1 MKVFFTNPLVLLAV
15 TATGVVVSSSSDS
28 DSDSDSSEQQ
38 QCNGVPPQ
46 VDMVNYL
53 GATLD
58 YEVADRICCHNHRY
72 AEPQGYLA
80 QPQVALFDKLNP
92 EEETIFYD
100 VVCGLPLFIA
110 PRGRSFAEFQEESL
124 HHGWPSFRPEEMIS
138 ENVILHDDGRM
149 ESVCLTHLGHNLPES
164 GVDRYCIDLVCIAG
178 SPLTVSE
185 GNLTKQFP
193 SLLMVDVEEEEEK
206 NKEVSTESSESD
218 SAESESGTTKT
229 TADDSVGSGSGIVTS
244 DSLLE
249 DPNGYVS
256 SAEQN
261 SGKVSHKKRN
271 IIIGVVIGVICL
283 VGIIISFLWYTN
295 SSGARNHKK
304 NNKDNNSTNKDVEN
318 NNNDNDNDNDNDT
331 SNEVEE

>member
-1 MKVFFTNPLVLLAV
+1 M
-15 TATGVVVSSSSDS
+15 GD
-28 DSDSDSSEQQ
+28 
-38 QCNGVPPQ
+38 
-46 VDMVNYL
+46 
-53 GATLD
+53 
-58 YEVADRICCHNHRY
+58 
-72 AEPQGYLA
+72 
-80 QPQVALFDKLNP
+80 
-92 EEETIFYD
+92 EETIFYD

-110 PRGRSFAEFQEESL
+110 PRGRSFAAFQAESL

-138 ENVILHDDGRM
+138 ENVILHEDGRM

-193 SLLMVDVEEEEEK
+193 SLLMVDVKEQ
-206 NKEVSTESSESD
+206 NKEISTESSESD
-218 SAESESGTTKT
+218 SASSTSDTATTT
-229 TADDSVGSGSGIVTS
+229 TATDSFGSGSVSGIVTS

-249 DPNGYVS
+249 DPNAYVS

-283 VGIIISFLWYTN
+283 GIIISFLWYKKST
-295 SSGARNHKK
+295 GTRK
-304 NNKDNNSTNKDVEN
+304 NNKNKDKDHNSTHKDVEN
-318 NNNDNDNDNDNDT
+318 NNTINDNDNDT

>member
-1 MKVFFTNPLVLLAV
+1 MKVFFATTPLFLLAV
-15 TATGVVVSSSSDS
+15 TGVTIVSSSNDS
-28 DSDSDSSEQQ
+28 DNDEQQ

-46 VDMVNYL
+46 VDMVQYL

-58 YEVADRICCHNHRY
+58 YEMADRICCHNHHY
-72 AEPQGYLA
+72 AEPKGYLNE
-80 QPQVALFDKLNP
+80 PQVAIFDKLNP
-92 EEETIFYD
+92 DEETIFYD

-110 PRGRSFAEFQEESL
+110 PRGRSFADFQAESL

-193 SLLMVDVEEEEEK
+193 SLLMVDVKEE

-218 SAESESGTTKT
+218 SANTSDTATTT
-229 TADDSVGSGSGIVTS
+229 TTTTDSFGSGSVSGIVTS

-249 DPNGYVS
+249 DPNAYVS

-271 IIIGVVIGVICL
+271 IIIGVVIGVLCL
-283 VGIIISFLWYTN
+283 GIIISFVLWYTK
-295 SSGARNHKK
+295 SSGARK
-304 NNKDNNSTNKDVEN
+304 NNKNNKDKDNNSTHKDVEN
-318 NNNDNDNDNDNDT
+318 NNNSNDNDNDNDT

>member
-1 MKVFFTNPLVLLAV
+1 M
-15 TATGVVVSSSSDS
+15 GSSSDS
-28 DSDSDSSEQQ
+28 DNDEQHQ

-46 VDMVNYL
+46 VDMAQYL
-53 GATLD
+53 GTTLD
-58 YEVADRICCHNHRY
+58 YEMADRICCHNHRY
-72 AEPQGYLA
+72 AEPQGYLK

-92 EEETIFYD
+92 EKETIFYD

-110 PRGRSFAEFQEESL
+110 PRGRSFADFQAESL

-193 SLLMVDVEEEEEK
+193 SLLMVDVKEEEQ

-218 SAESESGTTKT
+218 SASTSDTAATTT
-229 TADDSVGSGSGIVTS
+229 TATDSVGSGSDSGIVTS

-249 DPNGYVS
+249 DPNKYVS

-283 VGIIISFLWYTN
+283 GIIISFLWYKN
-295 SSGARNHKK
+295 SSSGTRKNKK
-304 NNKDNNSTNKDVEN
+304 NIKDNNSTHKDVEN
-318 NNNDNDNDNDNDT
+318 NDNSNDNDNDT

>member
-1 MKVFFTNPLVLLAV
+1 M
-15 TATGVVVSSSSDS
+15 G
-28 DSDSDSSEQQ
+28 
-38 QCNGVPPQ
+38 
-46 VDMVNYL
+46 
-53 GATLD
+53 
-58 YEVADRICCHNHRY
+58 
-72 AEPQGYLA
+72 
-80 QPQVALFDKLNP
+80 

-110 PRGRSFAEFQEESL
+110 PRGRSFAEFEAESL

-193 SLLMVDVEEEEEK
+193 SLLMGDGMEEEQ
-206 NKEVSTESSESD
+206 NKEVSTESAESD
-218 SAESESGTTKT
+218 SASTSDTAATTT
-229 TADDSVGSGSGIVTS
+229 TATDSVGSGSDSGIVTS

-249 DPNGYVS
+249 DPNKYVS

-283 VGIIISFLWYTN
+283 GIIISFLWYTN
-295 SSGARNHKK
+295 SSSGTRK
-304 NNKDNNSTNKDVEN
+304 NNKNKDKDNNGTTKDVEN
-318 NNNDNDNDNDNDT
+318 NNTINDNDNDT

>member
-1 MKVFFTNPLVLLAV
+1 M
-15 TATGVVVSSSSDS
+15 G
-28 DSDSDSSEQQ
+28 
-38 QCNGVPPQ
+38 
-46 VDMVNYL
+46 
-53 GATLD
+53 
-58 YEVADRICCHNHRY
+58 
-72 AEPQGYLA
+72 
-80 QPQVALFDKLNP
+80 
-92 EEETIFYD
+92 ETIFYD

-110 PRGRSFAEFQEESL
+110 PRGRSFAAFQAESL

-138 ENVILHDDGRM
+138 ENVILHEDGRM

-164 GVDRYCIDLVCIAG
+164 GVDWYCIDLVCIAG

-193 SLLMVDVEEEEEK
+193 SLLMVDVKEQ

-218 SAESESGTTKT
+218 SASTSDTAAT
-229 TADDSVGSGSGIVTS
+229 TATTTDSVGSGSDSGIVTS

-249 DPNGYVS
+249 DPNKYVS

-283 VGIIISFLWYTN
+283 GIIISFLWYTN
-295 SSGARNHKK
+295 SSSGTRKNKK
-304 NNKDNNSTNKDVEN
+304 NIKDNNSTHKDVEN
-318 NNNDNDNDNDNDT
+318 NNIINDNDNDT

>member
-1 MKVFFTNPLVLLAV
+1 MKIFSANQLFLLAV
-15 TATGVVVSSSSDS
+15 TARVVSSSSDN
-28 DSDSDSSEQQ
+28 DEQQ

-46 VDMVNYL
+46 VDMVKYL

-72 AEPQGYLA
+72 AETKGYLA
-80 QPQVALFDKLNP
+80 QSQVALFDKLDP
-92 EEETIFYD
+92 TEETIFYD

-193 SLLMVDVEEEEEK
+193 SLLMVDGKEE
-206 NKEVSTESSESD
+206 NKEKESTESSEPGTASTSD
-218 SAESESGTTKT
+218 TATATATTT
-229 TADDSVGSGSGIVTS
+229 TTDSVGSVSGIVTS

-249 DPNGYVS
+249 DPNKYVS

-271 IIIGVVIGVICL
+271 IIIGVVIGVMCL
-283 VGIIISFLWYTN
+283 GIIISFLWYTN
-295 SSGARNHKK
+295 SSGTRK
-304 NNKDNNSTNKDVEN
+304 NNKNNTDNNSTHKDVE
-318 NNNDNDNDNDNDT
+318 NNDNDNDNDNDT

>member
-1 MKVFFTNPLVLLAV
+1 M
-15 TATGVVVSSSSDS
+15 G
-28 DSDSDSSEQQ
+28 
-38 QCNGVPPQ
+38 
-46 VDMVNYL
+46 
-53 GATLD
+53 
-58 YEVADRICCHNHRY
+58 
-72 AEPQGYLA
+72 
-80 QPQVALFDKLNP
+80 
-92 EEETIFYD
+92 ETIFYD

-110 PRGRSFAEFQEESL
+110 PRGRSFADFQAESL

-138 ENVILHDDGRM
+138 ENVILHEDGRM

-193 SLLMVDVEEEEEK
+193 SLLMVDGKEEEQ

-218 SAESESGTTKT
+218 SASTSDTATTT
-229 TADDSVGSGSGIVTS
+229 TATDSFGSVSGSGIVTS

-249 DPNGYVS
+249 DPNEYVS

-283 VGIIISFLWYTN
+283 GIIISFLWYTN
-295 SSGARNHKK
+295 SSGASK
-304 NNKDNNSTNKDVEN
+304 NNKNKDKDNNSTHKDVEN
-318 NNNDNDNDNDNDT
+318 NNTINDNDNDT